1 MFAGKFE
8 IRLPT
13 FPIWIIG
20 NTKLQQAR
28 YEIVF
33 YDGEK
38 SRKSRTEG
46 LPLISLLSESFGTF
60 RGNFQLVMA

>member
-1 MFAGKFE
+1 MFARNFE

-28 YEIVF
+28 YGIVLRK
-33 YDGEK
+33 EK
-38 SRKSRTEG
+38 QNGGSLTHT
-46 LPLISLLSESFGTF
+46 SLLSESFGTF